1 MGKDTIYLFEGNGEW
16 DVEAHLIELLGLD
29 LEEYY
34 ENPAILTKDVIN
46 KSLINIIKEL
56 RLHSQDLSIDIS
68 KACYLHYLGYF
79 ILKTGADLPDNL
91 RSRIVESTTPEKD
104 GYKWETKELEEQRK
118 ILLKDLRDKI
128 LSYSNGN
135 NFHLIEDGGKPL
147 HTPAILIEWDKLKI
161 LIEKGCSLRRIAE
174 LLDREYNTNITTQ
187 IIIENIEYNEPLT
200 AIFNQTFKNAQK
212 KILRPIIRQYF
223 IEGTKS
229 PEDLRKNFISSENPE
244 GIPIH
249 ELKQLVKD
257 IFKVKSWEYA
267 IAIARFSFKKEKEV
281 YLRLWHNIKSYLENH
296 KDYFNNEK
304 IVILKQIINE
314 KWITDSSYKK
324 DFIELRAQT
333 PDLPLI
339 EQLYKDLNVIYSRGS
354 FFGIKNNDLDI
365 IDQLIKDFQ
374 LKDLN

>member
-1 MGKDTIYLFEGNGEW
+1 MF
-16 DVEAHLIELLGLD
+16 GLD

-56 RLHSQDLSIDIS
+56 KLDSQDLSIDIS

-91 RSRIVESTTPEKD
+91 RSKIVESTTPEKE
-104 GYKWETKELEEQRK
+104 GYEWETEELEEQRK

-128 LSYSNGN
+128 LSYSNSN
-135 NFHLIEDGGKPL
+135 IFHLIEDEGKPL

-257 IFKVKSWEYA
+257 IFKVKSWKYA

-281 YLRLWHNIKSYLENH
+281 YLRLWHNIKSYLEKH
-296 KDYFNNEK
+296 KDYFNNDK
-304 IVILKQIINE
+304 IVILRQIINE

-324 DFIELRAQT
+324 DFIEVRSRT

-374 LKDLN
+374 LKEL